1 MLLMLPDN
9 SAVVRERYMSD
20 IFDWGKLSE
29 EDSRVIMKFVSEN
42 NSLVREVMRNEFPT
56 LYIGRATE
64 EVARGWVMIA
74 GREKVMN
81 FISSKG

>member
-1 MLLMLPDN
+1 MCLMLPDN
-9 SAVVRERYMSD
+9 SAVVRERCMSD
-20 IFDWGKLSE
+20 IFDWSKLGE
-29 EDSRVIMKFVSEN
+29 EDKREVIKFVSEN

-81 FISSKG
+81 FINSRG

>member
-1 MLLMLPDN
+1 
-9 SAVVRERYMSD
+9 MSD
-20 IFDWGKLSE
+20 IFDWSKLGE
-29 EDSRVIMKFVSEN
+29 EDKREVIKFVSEN

-81 FISSKG
+81 FINSRG